1 MLDCVPEV
9 LLTDWET
16 VLDDDLLH
24 KLCPG
29 FIEESGEK
37 LLQLRVP
44 RGCLIQTFPA
54 SGLEDMPVGGD
65 QPLKWMSD
73 LEDLDVRMI
82 RAQPSSF
89 VIVTVVT
96 VEGLA
101 VRNVVLTEENVPGR
115 GAGLENVADEMVSL
129 VQSEV
134 GSSAGVG
141 GLA

>member
-1 MLDCVPEV
+1 MRA
-9 LLTDWET
+9 WIY
-16 VLDDDLLH
+16 LH
-24 KLCPG
+24 LG
-29 FIEESGEK
+29 VTRIDFI
-37 LLQLRVP
+37 QA
-44 RGCLIQTFPA
+44 FPA
-54 SGLEDMPVGGD
+54 PGLEDMPVGGD
-65 QPLKWMSD
+65 QPLKGMSD

-115 GAGLENVADEMVSL
+115 GAGLENVADEMASL

>member
-1 MLDCVPEV
+1 MRAWIYLDLGV
-9 LLTDWET
+9 TRID
-16 VLDDDLLH
+16 
-24 KLCPG
+24 
-29 FIEESGEK
+29 
-37 LLQLRVP
+37 
-44 RGCLIQTFPA
+44 LIQAFPA
-54 SGLEDMPVGGD
+54 PGLEDMPVGGD
-65 QPLKWMSD
+65 QPLKGMSD